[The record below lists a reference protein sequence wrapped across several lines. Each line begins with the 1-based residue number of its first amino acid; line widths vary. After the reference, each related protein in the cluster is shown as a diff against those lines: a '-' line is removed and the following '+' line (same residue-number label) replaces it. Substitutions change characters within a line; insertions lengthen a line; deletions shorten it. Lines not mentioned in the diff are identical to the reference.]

1 MADPKT
7 KPAGKGALYLVDGSG
22 YIFRAY
28 HALPPL
34 TRKRDKLPTGAVLG
48 FCNMLSKLLNDIGP
62 SNHMAVL
69 FDAGRDTFRNE
80 IYPDYKA
87 HRPPPPEDLVPQ
99 FALIREA
106 TRAFNLASIERD
118 GFEADDLIASY
129 ARAARDEGYEV
140 VIVSSDKDLMQ
151 LIEPGVSMHDP
162 LKDRAI
168 GEQEVREKFGVGP
181 EKMVDLQALAGD
193 ATDNVPGVPGIGV
206 KTAAELIN
214 TFGGLDEVLARA
226 EEIKQPKR
234 RQSLIEHADAARI
247 SRDLVRLRRDLPLEE
262 GVNDLQIKPPDLSV
276 LVPFLEDLEFGN
288 LLARLRARYGAEGG
302 PPAPAPAP
310 KPAAAALP
318 GGEEAVTIVQTPED
332 LKRLAAA
339 ARMAGAV
346 ALHLEG
352 TVADEMRAAV
362 VGIACAY
369 APGRA
374 WYVPLG
380 HVSAADQGSLELGDA
395 APDGAPPQIPADEA
409 IALLKPLLEDPGTLK
424 IGHNIKGPVK
434 VLARLGIT
442 VAPIE
447 DTMLLSFTL
456 GGGRD
461 KHGAAEIAQRL
472 LEVTAASRKEALGTG
487 KSAVSFAPLPL
498 ETAAA
503 LAGEAAD
510 LVLRS
515 HAPLRAGLLAEQ
527 LVAVYETIERPLVP
541 VLAAMER
548 HGLRVDERALAGLSK
563 DFAGRMADLE
573 VAIHR
578 LAGGEFNVGSPKQ
591 LGEILF
597 DQMGLPGGRRA
608 KTGAWTTGADVLEA
622 LAADGNELPEL
633 VLDWRQLS
641 KLKNTYTDTL
651 GGQIDP
657 ETGRVHTTYQMAGAA
672 TGRLASFDP
681 NLQNIPIRTEEGRK
695 IRRAFTAGPAAKLVS
710 ADYSQIELRLLAHMA
725 RIGALRDAFSAGT
738 DIHALTASQ
747 VFGVPVE
754 GMDPSVRRRAK
765 AINFGIIYG
774 ISAFGLGRQLNIPR
788 KEAGAYIDAY
798 FERYPG
804 IRDYMEQT
812 KIFAREHGY
821 VTTLF
826 GRRVH
831 VPGIHDRNHAH
842 RAFSERAAINAP
854 LQGSAADIIKRA
866 MVRMHRALDRSGLE
880 ARMLLS
886 VHDELLFEVPKNEI
900 ADLSALAKEVMEG
913 AAHLDVP
920 LTVECGAG
928 KNWDE
933 AH

>member
-395 APDGAPPQIPADEA
+395 APDGAPPQIPADAA

-472 LEVTAASRKEALGTG
+472 LEVTAAYRKEALGTG
-487 KSAVSFAPLPL
+487 KSAVSFAQLPL

-681 NLQNIPIRTEEGRK
+681 NLQNIPSARK
-695 IRRAFTAGPAAKLVS
+695 RAARFAGLSRPARRPNSFRPIIPKSNYACWPIWPGSAPCATPSPPAPTSMLSPPARCSESRSKAWTPQSGAGPRRSIS
-710 ADYSQIELRLLAHMA
+710 AS
-725 RIGALRDAFSAGT
+725 S
-738 DIHALTASQ
+738 TASRRLAWGANSI
-747 VFGVPVE
+747 FRA
-754 GMDPSVRRRAK
+754 RRRARTSTPISS
-765 AINFGIIYG
+765 AI
-774 ISAFGLGRQLNIPR
+774 
-788 KEAGAYIDAY
+788 
-798 FERYPG
+798 
-804 IRDYMEQT
+804 
-812 KIFAREHGY
+812 
-821 VTTLF
+821 
-826 GRRVH
+826 
-831 VPGIHDRNHAH
+831 
-842 RAFSERAAINAP
+842 RAFAITWSRPRFSPASTGTSRPCSGAGSMSPASTTATTPIGRFPSAP
-854 LQGSAADIIKRA
+854 RSTR
-866 MVRMHRALDRSGLE
+866 RSRALPPTSSSAPWCACTGPWTAQALRPGCCFRSMTNCCSRCQRTKSPTSLPWPK
-880 ARMLLS
+880 RS
-886 VHDELLFEVPKNEI
+886 WKVPPT
-900 ADLSALAKEVMEG
+900 SM
-913 AAHLDVP
+913 
-920 LTVECGAG
+920 CR
-928 KNWDE
+928 
-933 AH
+933 